1 MAKKKKYF
9 LKINGDTMTTIV
21 VVSLILCVLFVITGF
36 WFAWNDKDV
45 SAIVGSA
52 LLCFGT
58 ELGICGL
65 MKIFDRNN
73 EAQDRRT
80 EENRQRAEE
89 RRKRKEKEAQEKEA
103 FLRGVDNA

>member
-21 VVSLILCVLFVITGF
+21 VSSLVLCVIFVVVGF

-45 SAIVGSA
+45 SSIVSSA

-73 EAQDRRT
+73 ERLDR
-80 EENRQRAEE
+80 QAEE
-89 RRKRKEKEAQEKEA
+89 RRKRREE
-103 FLRGVDNA
+103 RNG